1 MHQCPKCGKFVKKI
15 QATYNEFTGQILEVT
30 GRCYSHG
37 KVPINDWYYE
47 QFFPEGQESGF

>member
-1 MHQCPKCGKFVKKI
+1 MHQCPKCGKFVKKV

-47 QFFPEGQESGF
+47 QFFPEGQES